1 MRDFLFHPGKIILN
15 INIKYYF
22 LIIFSLL
29 LLPSLILT
37 LFHIDLSN
45 ENVELIEQVDNVF
58 LIILFEVVMI
68 PLFETFIFQFLLINM
83 VKALAGRSRYTFWL
97 SVLIPSVLF
106 GLSHSYSLLYIVAA
120 TLTGIIF
127 SLTYYISTFLRK
139 ENGFLIVFLLHGL
152 NNLLAILIN

>member
-1 MRDFLFHPGKIILN
+1 M
-15 INIKYYF
+15 
-22 LIIFSLL
+22 L